1 MSADPMRV
9 YVARPDEDPV
19 PDCRVAPRTFDKLRL
34 LGSPY
39 GWEPMVTAS
48 EDGYRAWLRNT
59 NGNRMFGRPAATAE
73 EAAQKLLAK
82 VTPMV
87 RA

>member
-1 MSADPMRV
+1 MSADAMRV

-19 PDCRVAPRTFDKLRL
+19 PSCRVAPATYDRLRL
-34 LGSPY
+34 LGAPW
-39 GWEPMVTAS
+39 GWVPMVTAR

-59 NGNRMFGRPAATAE
+59 NGNRLFGRPADTAE
-73 EAAQKLLAK
+73 GAAQQLLAK

>member
-1 MSADPMRV
+1 MSETMRV

-19 PDCRVAPRTFDKLRL
+19 PACRVAPATYDRLRL

-39 GWEPMVTAS
+39 GWVPMVS
-48 EDGYRAWLRNT
+48 ESEGTYRAWLRNT
-59 NGNRMFGRPAATAE
+59 NGNRLFGRPAGSAE

-87 RA
+87 RG

>member
-1 MSADPMRV
+1 MRV

-19 PDCRVAPRTFDKLRL
+19 PACRVAAPTYERLRTS
-34 LGSPY
+34 GAPY
-39 GWEPMVTAS
+39 GWVPMVS
-48 EDGYRAWLRNT
+48 EYEGTYRAWLRNT
-59 NGNRMFGRPAATAE
+59 NGRRLFGRPAATAE

-87 RA
+87 PA